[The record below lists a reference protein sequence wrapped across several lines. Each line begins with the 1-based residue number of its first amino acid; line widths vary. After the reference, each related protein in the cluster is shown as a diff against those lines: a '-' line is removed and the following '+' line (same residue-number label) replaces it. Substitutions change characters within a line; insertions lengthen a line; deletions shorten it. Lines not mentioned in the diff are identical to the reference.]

1 MPILIRD
8 FVFYHLPLLLQPY
21 KSPSI
26 DSSRVTGFRIRR
38 LLDIN
43 DSFLGT
49 DEILLWFS
57 RSLPFGLILPL
68 FASVISLLRFLF
80 RNERQSES

>member
-8 FVFYHLPLLLQPY
+8 FVFLHLPPPLQPY

-26 DSSRVTGFRIRR
+26 DSSRVTGFQIRR

-49 DEILLWFS
+49 EEILLWFS

-68 FASVISLLRFLF
+68 FASVISLLRFSF
-80 RNERQSES
+80 RNERQSRS